1 MRKLMSKCR
10 RVVATVGVEIL
21 LLAGIGVM
29 DVSAQNNG
37 DTCTCDDASCICLAE
52 GGDWQ
57 SGSWDD
63 AGAVASDPFADDG
76 GISVTGGGLS

>member
-1 MRKLMSKCR
+1 MRKLMSKFR

-37 DTCTCDDASCICLAE
+37 DTCTCDAASCTCIVQ
-52 GGDWQ
+52 GDDWQ
-57 SGSWDD
+57 SGSWIDD
-63 AGAVASDPFADDG
+63 ADAVASDPFADDG
-76 GISVTGGGLS
+76 ISVSGGGLS